1 LNANVDLAR
10 RLRPINN
17 ESTTDPYVQHQALS
31 LTKKAPTYEVTL
43 LIDPLNGT
51 WSRRAA
57 RSDVSTR
64 DQPVQGLLYEPMIQ
78 LVERVGKLLGAFTH
92 ERPELTLTE
101 CAELSGLTKSST
113 HRILLS
119 MQEIGLV
126 ERDRLGWRLG
136 ARVVSLAA
144 IRLGHFDLRREAV
157 TRLHELRRT
166 FRAATAFSVPH
177 GSEMIYVERQE
188 SPEPFAASA
197 RLGAVAPIWAGA
209 SGRAILAYLEPVE
222 RNTLLD
228 VPEWHHLP
236 HKTRKEVLE
245 TVEQA
250 AVRGYAVDQGV
261 FFEGISGVA
270 VAIRDTHGHPVAA
283 LSVILPPERL
293 QSVEA
298 EMMGTRLR
306 EAATELEALM
316 GYAPSDRAGQELV
329 TPHV

>member
-1 LNANVDLAR
+1 
-10 RLRPINN
+10 
-17 ESTTDPYVQHQALS
+17 
-31 LTKKAPTYEVTL
+31 
-43 LIDPLNGT
+43 
-51 WSRRAA
+51 
-57 RSDVSTR
+57 
-64 DQPVQGLLYEPMIQ
+64 MIQ
-78 LVERVGKLLGAFTH
+78 LVERVGKLLDAFTH

-136 ARVVSLAA
+136 TRVVSLAA

-157 TRLHELRRT
+157 TRLNQLRRT

-197 RLGAVAPIWAGA
+197 RLGAIAPIWAGA
-209 SGRAILAYLEPVE
+209 SGRAILAYLEPDE
-222 RNTLLD
+222 RHRLLD
-228 VPEWHHLP
+228 VPEWHNLP
-236 HKTRKEVLE
+236 YKTRKEVLG

-250 AVRGYAVDQGV
+250 AERGYAVDPGA

-270 VAIRDTHGHPVAA
+270 VAIRDAHGHPVAA

-293 QSVEA
+293 LSVEA
-298 EMMGTRLR
+298 GSMGSQLQ
-306 EAATELEALM
+306 EAAAELEALM
-316 GYAPSDRAGQELV
+316 GFSPGERAPRELA
-329 TPHV
+329 TPQV